1 MKFFDA
7 VALAAERCNSEALVQ
22 FLKVDDIAL
31 FVLVEARVCTGNR
44 DARQHQLA

>member
-1 MKFFDA
+1 MKSFDA
-7 VALAAERCNSEALVQ
+7 VALAAERCNSEAEQ
-22 FLKVDDIAL
+22 FLKVGNIAL